1 MVGFL
6 SGLRTNMFVLMYTK
20 HIDDKRNKNGV
31 LHSLIL
37 LFLISKRNWTARN
50 HESSSSLHSLFSHIV
65 MVSILKLIT
74 VKAIWR
80 WDVIT
85 VFCIFSGRN
94 SKCLCPS
101 D

>member
-1 MVGFL
+1 MVVFL
-6 SGLRTNMFVLMYTK
+6 TGLRTVFVLMYTK
-20 HIDDKRNKNGV
+20 CIGDKRNKNGV
-31 LHSLIL
+31 LHSV

-50 HESSSSLHSLFSHIV
+50 HESSSSSHSLFNHIV
-65 MVSILKLIT
+65 MVSTLKLIM
-74 VKAIWR
+74 VKAIWG

-94 SKCLCPS
+94 SKCMSPS